1 MLLCAFFRNRIF
13 FGIGGEPPSKPVTR
27 DYLHGATL
35 HIAAQSFYSAI
46 VEHATG
52 GGVIDDICLP

>member
-52 GGVIDDICLP
+52 GVIDDICLP